1 MDWTPVRKR
10 EARRLLA
17 WALLVLL
24 PMSVASCDGQ
34 LNVTYG
40 YEYLQWI
47 FLGTS
52 LSGVVLGGLGVLGL
66 GFVSLGLF
74 SIWSQ
79 SGYTRW
85 SAASI
90 ALWHLIIGGMV
101 FIIAGDWI
109 YGVDGWFQKQLFFPF
124 FGHYGF
130 FFEGAWFWVDADAT
144 LPDLFNSKTNSEAHK
159 LDGVTPL
166 PLLGACWWIWQT
178 LQDLRWH
185 HHGGSHHHPDPVSAE
200 AQARQDSGN

>member
-24 PMSVASCDGQ
+24 PMSVSSCDGQ

-40 YEYLQWI
+40 YVYLQWI

-85 SAASI
+85 VCREHRPLAFDHWGPWSLS
-90 ALWHLIIGGMV
+90 LL
-101 FIIAGDWI
+101 
-109 YGVDGWFQKQLFFPF
+109 
-124 FGHYGF
+124 
-130 FFEGAWFWVDADAT
+130 AT
-144 LPDLFNSKTNSEAHK
+144 
-159 LDGVTPL
+159 
-166 PLLGACWWIWQT
+166 
-178 LQDLRWH
+178 
-185 HHGGSHHHPDPVSAE
+185 GST
-200 AQARQDSGN
+200 G